1 MSNKNEE
8 KQLEIEFTIA
18 FNINFIY
25 TIHANPRIIRYILSS
40 VEFFPYFIFRKKWT
54 IKMNDRSIFVKYLK
68 TFEIKK
74 FSIYYSIYL
83 YLL

>member
-18 FNINFIY
+18 FNINSIY

-40 VEFFPYFIFRKKWT
+40 LNFFPILSLEKNGQSR
-54 IKMNDRSIFVKYLK
+54 
-68 TFEIKK
+68 
-74 FSIYYSIYL
+74 
-83 YLL
+83 